1 VALMMEISAWIL
13 PCSFHLG
20 IICKP
25 YPAIGFRSSM
35 SIKLCYIYVLNLA
48 WNNRVHMYWVKCGW
62 SYAIRTTCLKLF
74 FMVFLLVCFFP
85 RGIECISSVLSFVFV
100 YRLVIVDYLA
110 VVTSQRWKR
119 RLVGA
124 AGGGWGKHGGNSR
137 FCILLPSYLW
147 RNLLESRN

>member
-1 VALMMEISAWIL
+1 
-13 PCSFHLG
+13 
-20 IICKP
+20 
-25 YPAIGFRSSM
+25 
-35 SIKLCYIYVLNLA
+35 
-48 WNNRVHMYWVKCGW
+48 
-62 SYAIRTTCLKLF
+62 
-74 FMVFLLVCFFP
+74 MVFLLVCFFP

-137 FCILLPSYLW
+137 F
-147 RNLLESRN
+147 